1 MTEKYNELK
10 LYSPL
15 TAEFVEREPDQDWGN
30 LNVADYAQNLDGQD
44 LVDFREVIEQ
54 GIADEVMPEEV
65 ERGLMHYYCYYNA
78 ESSVNAKVHSL
89 RVGVEEI
96 KGRLYGVAT
105 CEVKGKLTPDELSEL
120 KEFCAGQYA
129 DGWGEGFEQRER
141 HCADGELYVHFYQPD
156 KFFICT
162 KDEMTQNRRRQQ
174 NKNVQKGGEAR

>member
-1 MTEKYNELK
+1 LTEKYNELK

-15 TAEFVEREPDQDWGN
+15 TAELVTDEPDQDWGY
-30 LNVADYAQNLDGQD
+30 LDVPDYAQNLDGQD
-44 LVDFREVIEQ
+44 LVEFRKVIEQ
-54 GIADEVMPEEV
+54 GIADEVLPEEA
-65 ERGLMHYYCYYNA
+65 ERGLMAWYIQKD
-78 ESSVNAKVHSL
+78 SINAKVHSL
-89 RVGVEEI
+89 WVGVEEI
-96 KGRLYGVAT
+96 NGRLYGVAT
-105 CEVKGKLTPDELSEL
+105 CEVKDKLTPDELAEL

-162 KDEMTQNRRRQQ
+162 KEEMEQNRRRQQ

>member
-15 TAEFVEREPDQDWGN
+15 TAELVTDEPDQDWGY
-30 LNVADYAQNLDGQD
+30 LDVPDYAQNLDGQD
-44 LVDFREVIEQ
+44 LVEFRKVIEQ
-54 GIADEVMPEEV
+54 GIADEVLPEEA
-65 ERGLMHYYCYYNA
+65 ERGLMAWYIQKD
-78 ESSVNAKVHSL
+78 SINAKVHSL
-89 RVGVEEI
+89 W
-96 KGRLYGVAT
+96 
-105 CEVKGKLTPDELSEL
+105 
-120 KEFCAGQYA
+120 QYA

-162 KDEMTQNRRRQQ
+162 KEEMEQNRRRQQ